1 MRNINVIELARIITE
16 LKKIEGSRLSK
27 IYLPELKLLNLRF
40 NDSDKT
46 SLIIDSGKL
55 LYSTKYKIEN
65 PKNPHNFVMYLR
77 KNIDNSRVEKI
88 RQIPGDRVVEIIFKN
103 KNKNIL
109 IIELFGKGNFI
120 LTDENYTIKNSA
132 RKIKDKIYEYSKK
145 VDPFKFNKEEIYEL
159 EEYLTKIIST
169 KLSLGKYYALD
180 FCKEYG
186 YDEKAQ
192 IKDIKFDNF
201 IKDIKKYIKKLMK
214 NGIEKLENNFYL
226 SNSKNDK
233 TNLNEVIDE
242 LYNSKFN
249 KKYVVSSKEYIK
261 NEKSI
266 IKQEKLLVEFNQK
279 ILIKKNQID
288 FLSENRDILKNK
300 KTEYDNKNKEF
311 KIKIGKNNLSIK
323 SGKTVENKINDLYNE
338 IKKIRLKIKGAKST
352 ILKLNKKEI
361 SQETI
366 IRKIEK
372 KKILKWYEK
381 FRWFYT
387 KEKNLVLGGR
397 DATTNDILIKKHM
410 EKNDLVF
417 HTSDP
422 GSPFFILKSDNPSP
436 SEINEVSIAT
446 ASYSKSWSK
455 KIASTEVFYVNPDQV
470 SKSANTGEFIKKGSF
485 MIRGKKNFVN
495 VKLGLCIGSESGST
509 IGGPHRA
516 VSSKTKNYI
525 KIIPGYES
533 KSTVA
538 KKLSKKLKL
547 EIDDIMKFLPNGTS
561 KIL

>member
-1 MRNINVIELARIITE
+1 MRNINVIELARIINE

-40 NDSDKT
+40 NDEDKT

-201 IKDIKKYIKKLMK
+201 IKDIKKYIEKLLK

-226 SNSKNDK
+226 SNSKKDK

-311 KIKIGKNNLSIK
+311 KIKIGKNKLSIK

-338 IKKIRLKIKGAKST
+338 IKKIRIKIKGAKST

-361 SQETI
+361 SKETI

-417 HTSDP
+417 HTTDP